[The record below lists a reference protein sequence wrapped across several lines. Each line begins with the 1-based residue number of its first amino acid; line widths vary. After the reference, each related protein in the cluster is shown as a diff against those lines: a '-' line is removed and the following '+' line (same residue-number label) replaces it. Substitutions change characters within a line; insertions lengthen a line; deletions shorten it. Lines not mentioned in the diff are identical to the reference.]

1 MTERL
6 RDNLDDL
13 EALVGVTAEAFD
25 IPSAYVEKDFWVTEV
40 LRAASV
46 ERTVALPD
54 GSTAPTTFTFKGE
67 RASAE
72 SSGSSNDSQKT
83 WTCSRCSLPQQPR
96 TPAIKR

>member
-54 GSTAPTTFTFKGE
+54 GSTALCVRVG
-67 RASAE
+67 
-72 SSGSSNDSQKT
+72 
-83 WTCSRCSLPQQPR
+83 
-96 TPAIKR
+96 